1 MFDINIS
8 SILRGASRDLL
19 NELKVFGM
27 DPFER
32 QLKIGSNR
40 SVEFEDSIGFL
51 RPELIPSGDI
61 PTETACMTQGLCA
74 GQIGIAPTERFVGFL
89 KLLNRFPQVVS
100 GFSKKFCSS
109 SLCNAHRANKEG

>member
-51 RPELIPSGDI
+51 
-61 PTETACMTQGLCA
+61 
-74 GQIGIAPTERFVGFL
+74 
-89 KLLNRFPQVVS
+89 
-100 GFSKKFCSS
+100 
-109 SLCNAHRANKEG
+109 